1 VFFPIF
7 ESLFI
12 TLKMRIISPLFM
24 ILFTLNACNQNG
36 DSSNDAYL
44 KEITKWKEKRFER
57 LKSENGW
64 LNLAGLFWLEE
75 GVNTIGSDSSNS
87 IIFPDKAPPRLGKYI
102 LENRQVRFIPEPVTE
117 VLLQGKPIE
126 EIEIKTDK
134 TRKPT
139 LLETGTLAW
148 FIIER
153 GDQFGIRLR
162 DYEHP
167 AINKLT
173 HIESYPADPAWKIE
187 ARLEEFEEP
196 MELLIPTVIGTVEKN
211 MCPGILRFSVNGVP
225 QVFYPV
231 AAGRRLFVI
240 FADETS
246 GLETYGG
253 GRFLYL
259 EKPDKQGVVT
269 IDFNKAFNPP
279 CAFTEYATCPLPPG
293 ENFLTVMI
301 EAGEKGVDH

>member
-1 VFFPIF
+1 MRFV
-7 ESLFI
+7 SL
-12 TLKMRIISPLFM
+12 LFM
-24 ILFTLNACNQNG
+24 ILLTMNACSRNG

-44 KEITKWKEKRFER
+44 KEINRWKEKRLAR
-57 LKSENGW
+57 LKSEKGW

-75 GVNTIGSDSSNS
+75 GVNSIGSDSSNS
-87 IIFPDKAPPRLGKYI
+87 IIYPEKALPRLGKYI
-102 LENRQVRFIPEPVTE
+102 LNKGHVSFLSEPGVD
-117 VLLQGKPIE
+117 VLVDGKPIE
-126 EIEIKTDK
+126 KIEIETDK
-134 TRKPT
+134 SEKPT
-139 LLETGTLAW
+139 LLESGSLAW

-167 AINKLT
+167 AINELK
-173 HIESYPADPAWKIE
+173 HIKTYPADPAWKIE
-187 ARLEEFEEP
+187 AQFEAYEEP
-196 MELLIPTVIGTVEKN
+196 SELLIPTIIGTVEKN
-211 MCPGILRFSVNGVP
+211 MCPGILRFTVNGVE

-231 AAGRRLFVI
+231 AAGKKLFVI

-246 GLETYGG
+246 ALETYGG

-259 EKPDKQGVVT
+259 DMPDKRGLIT

-279 CAFTEYATCPLPPG
+279 CAFTKYATCPLPPR
-293 ENFLTVMI
+293 ENFLTVKI

>member
-1 VFFPIF
+1 MRFV
-7 ESLFI
+7 SL
-12 TLKMRIISPLFM
+12 LFM
-24 ILFTLNACNQNG
+24 ILLTLNTCDQSG
-36 DSSNDAYL
+36 DRSDDAYL
-44 KEITKWKEKRFER
+44 KEINKWKEKRLAN

-87 IIFPDKAPPRLGKYI
+87 IIFPENAPPRLGKYI
-102 LENRQVRFIPEPVTE
+102 LENRQLRFIPEPGAE
-117 VLLQGKPIE
+117 IQLNGKPLE
-126 EIEIKTDK
+126 ELVIITDR
-134 TRKPT
+134 TGKPT
-139 LLETGTLAW
+139 LLETGSLAW

-167 AINKLT
+167 AINELT
-173 HIESYPADPAWKIE
+173 HIETFPADPAWKIE
-187 ARLEEFEEP
+187 AKFEAYEEP
-196 MELLIPTVIGTVEKN
+196 RELLVPTIIGTVEKN
-211 MCPGILRFSVNGVP
+211 MCPGILHFNVNGV
-225 QVFYPV
+225 QQKLYPV

-246 GLETYGG
+246 ALETYGG

-259 EKPDKQGVVT
+259 DRPDRQGLVT

-279 CAFTEYATCPLPPG
+279 CAFTEYATCPLPPR
-293 ENFLTVMI
+293 ENFLTVRI
-301 EAGEKGVDH
+301 LAGEKGVDH

>member
-1 VFFPIF
+1 
-7 ESLFI
+7 
-12 TLKMRIISPLFM
+12 MRIVSQLFM
-24 ILFTLNACNQNG
+24 ILLTLNACNQNG
-36 DSSNDAYL
+36 DSSDDAYL
-44 KEITKWKEKRFER
+44 KEINRWKKKRLER

-87 IIFPDKAPPRLGKYI
+87 IIYPDKAPPRLGKYI
-102 LENRQVRFIPEPVTE
+102 LKNRQVSFIPEPGEE
-117 VLLQGKPIE
+117 VFLEGKSIE
-126 EIEIKTDK
+126 ELEIKTDK
-134 TRKPT
+134 TGKPT
-139 LLETGTLAW
+139 LLETGSLAW

-167 AINKLT
+167 AIIQLT
-173 HIESYPADPAWKIE
+173 HIECFPAVPSWKIE
-187 ARLEEFEEP
+187 AQFEAYEEP
-196 MELLIPTVIGTVEKN
+196 RELLIPTIIGTVEKN
-211 MCPGILRFSVNGVP
+211 MCPGILRFNISGVE
-225 QVFYPV
+225 QEFYPV
-231 AAGRRLFVI
+231 TAGKRLFVI

-259 EKPDKQGVVT
+259 QKPDKQGMVT

-279 CAFTEYATCPLPPG
+279 CAFTRFATCPLPPR
-293 ENFLTVMI
+293 ENFLTVRI
-301 EAGEKGVDH
+301 AAGEKGVDH

>member
-1 VFFPIF
+1 
-7 ESLFI
+7 
-12 TLKMRIISPLFM
+12 MRIVSLLFM
-24 ILFTLNACNQNG
+24 ILLTLNACNHSG
-36 DSSNDAYL
+36 DRSDDAYL
-44 KEITKWKEKRFER
+44 KEINKWKKKRLER
-57 LKSENGW
+57 LKSESGW

-75 GVNTIGSDSSNS
+75 GINTIGSDSSNN

-102 LENRQVRFIPEPVTE
+102 LENRQLRFIPEPGTE
-117 VLLQGKPIE
+117 IRLNGKPLE
-126 EIEIKTDK
+126 ELVIITDR
-134 TRKPT
+134 TGKPT
-139 LLETGTLAW
+139 LLETGSLAW

-167 AINKLT
+167 AINELT
-173 HIESYPADPAWKIE
+173 HIETFPADPAWKIE
-187 ARLEEFEEP
+187 ANFEAYEEP
-196 MELLIPTVIGTVEKN
+196 RELLIPTIIGTVEKN
-211 MCPGILRFSVNGVP
+211 MCPGILRFNVNGV
-225 QVFYPV
+225 QQEFYPV

-246 GLETYGG
+246 ALETYGG

-259 EKPDKQGVVT
+259 DKPDRRGLVN

-279 CAFTEYATCPLPPG
+279 CAFTRYATCPLPPR
-293 ENFLTVMI
+293 ENFLTMRI

>member
-1 VFFPIF
+1 
-7 ESLFI
+7 
-12 TLKMRIISPLFM
+12 MRIVSQLFM
-24 ILFTLNACNQNG
+24 ILLTLNACYQNE
-36 DSSNDAYL
+36 DSSNDAYS
-44 KEITKWKEKRFER
+44 KEIKRWKEKRLGR

-64 LNLAGLFWLEE
+64 LNLAGLFWMEE
-75 GVNTIGSDSSNS
+75 GINTIGSDSSNS
-87 IIFPDKAPPRLGKYI
+87 IIYPEKAPLRLGSYM
-102 LENRQVRFIPEPVTE
+102 LRNGRVSFNPEPGSE
-117 VLLQGKPIE
+117 VLMDGKPIE
-126 EIEIKTDK
+126 ELEIETDK
-134 TRKPT
+134 TGKPT
-139 LLETGTLAW
+139 LLESGSLAW

-187 ARLEEFEEP
+187 ATFQEYDEP
-196 MELLIPTVIGTVEKN
+196 RELLIPTIIGTVEKN
-211 MCPGILRFSVNGVP
+211 MCPGILRFYVNGV
-225 QVFYPV
+225 QQAFYPV
-231 AAGRRLFVI
+231 AAGKKLFVI

-246 GLETYGG
+246 ALETYGG

-259 EKPDKQGVVT
+259 DRPDKRGLVT

-279 CAFTEYATCPLPPG
+279 CAFTAYATCPLPPK
-293 ENFLTVMI
+293 ENFLTVRI

>member
-1 VFFPIF
+1 
-7 ESLFI
+7 
-12 TLKMRIISPLFM
+12 M
-24 ILFTLNACNQNG
+24 ILFTINACNQNG

-44 KEITKWKEKRFER
+44 KEINKWKEKRLER

-75 GVNTIGSDSSNS
+75 GINTIGSDSSNS

-102 LENRQVRFIPEPVTE
+102 LENRQVRFIPEPGTE
-117 VLLQGKPIE
+117 VLLQGKSIE

-134 TRKPT
+134 TGKPT

-167 AINKLT
+167 AINKLK

-211 MCPGILRFSVNGVP
+211 MCPGTLRFNVNGVP

-259 EKPDKQGVVT
+259 EKPDKQAVVT
-269 IDFNKAFNPP
+269 LDFNKAFNPP
-279 CAFTEYATCPLPPG
+279 CAFTEYATCPLPPR
-293 ENFLTVMI
+293 ENFLTVRI

>member
-1 VFFPIF
+1 MNH
-7 ESLFI
+7 
-12 TLKMRIISPLFM
+12 LKMRIVSQLFM
-24 ILFTLNACNQNG
+24 ILLTLNACNLNG
-36 DSSNDAYL
+36 DSSNDAYS
-44 KEITKWKEKRFER
+44 KEIKRWKEKRLGR

-87 IIFPDKAPPRLGKYI
+87 IIYPEKAPPRMGKYM
-102 LENRQVRFIPEPVTE
+102 LRNGQVSFIPEPGAG
-117 VLLQGKPIE
+117 VLMDGKPIE
-126 EIEIKTDK
+126 ELEIDTDK
-134 TRKPT
+134 TGKPT
-139 LLETGTLAW
+139 LLESGSLAW

-167 AINKLT
+167 SINQLT

-187 ARLEEFEEP
+187 ATFEEYEEP
-196 MELLIPTVIGTVEKN
+196 RELLIPTIIGTVEKN
-211 MCPGILRFSVNGVP
+211 MCPGILRFNVNGV
-225 QVFYPV
+225 QQEFYPV
-231 AAGRRLFVI
+231 AAGKKLFVI
-240 FADETS
+240 FADGTS
-246 GLETYGG
+246 ALETYGG

-259 EKPDKQGVVT
+259 DRPDKRGLVI

-279 CAFTEYATCPLPPG
+279 CAFTAYATCPLPPR
-293 ENFLTVMI
+293 ENFLTVRI

>member
-1 VFFPIF
+1 
-7 ESLFI
+7 
-12 TLKMRIISPLFM
+12 MRIVSQLFM
-24 ILFTLNACNQNG
+24 ILLTLNACYQNE
-36 DSSNDAYL
+36 DNSNDAYS
-44 KEITKWKEKRFER
+44 KEIKRWKEKRLGR

-87 IIFPDKAPPRLGKYI
+87 IVYPEKAPPRLGSYM
-102 LENRQVRFIPEPVTE
+102 LRNGQVSFNPEPGSE
-117 VLLQGKPIE
+117 VLMDGKPIE
-126 EIEIKTDK
+126 ELEIETDK
-134 TRKPT
+134 SGKPT
-139 LLETGTLAW
+139 LLESGSLAW

-167 AINKLT
+167 AINQLT

-187 ARLEEFEEP
+187 ATFEEYEEP
-196 MELLIPTVIGTVEKN
+196 RELLIPTIIGTVEKN
-211 MCPGILRFSVNGVP
+211 MCPGILRLNVNGV
-225 QVFYPV
+225 QQEFYPV
-231 AAGRRLFVI
+231 AAGKKLFVI

-246 GLETYGG
+246 ALETYGG

-259 EKPDKQGVVT
+259 DRPDKRGLVT

-279 CAFTEYATCPLPPG
+279 CAFTAYATCPLPPK
-293 ENFLTVMI
+293 ENFLTVRI

>member
-1 VFFPIF
+1 
-7 ESLFI
+7 
-12 TLKMRIISPLFM
+12 MRIVSLLFM
-24 ILFTLNACNQNG
+24 ILFTLNACNQHG

-44 KEITKWKEKRFER
+44 KEISKWKEKRLER
-57 LKSENGW
+57 LKSESGW

-87 IIFPDKAPPRLGKYI
+87 IIYPEKAPPRLGKYL
-102 LENRQVRFIPEPVTE
+102 LENGQVRFIPDPGSE
-117 VLLQGKPIE
+117 VFLDGKPVE
-126 EIEIKTDK
+126 ELDISTDK
-134 TRKPT
+134 TGKPT
-139 LLETGTLAW
+139 LLESGSLAW

-153 GDQFGIRLR
+153 GNQFGIRLR

-167 AINKLT
+167 AIEKLT
-173 HIESYPADPAWKIE
+173 HIETFPADPAWIIE
-187 ARLEEFEEP
+187 AQFEAYDEAR
-196 MELLIPTVIGTVEKN
+196 ELLIPTIIGTVEKN
-211 MCPGILRFSVNGVP
+211 MCPGILRFQVNGVE

-259 EKPDKQGVVT
+259 AQPDRKGRVS

-279 CAFTEYATCPLPPG
+279 CAFTAYATCPLPPR
-293 ENFLTVMI
+293 ENFLTVRI

>member
-1 VFFPIF
+1 
-7 ESLFI
+7 
-12 TLKMRIISPLFM
+12 MRIVSLLFM
-24 ILFTLNACNQNG
+24 ILLTLNACNQSG
-36 DSSNDAYL
+36 DRSDDAYL
-44 KEITKWKEKRFER
+44 KEINKWKKKRLER
-57 LKSENGW
+57 LKSESGW

-75 GVNTIGSDSSNS
+75 GINTIGSDSSNN

-102 LENRQVRFIPEPVTE
+102 LENRQLRFIPEPGTE
-117 VLLQGKPIE
+117 IRLNGKPLE
-126 EIEIKTDK
+126 ELVIITDR
-134 TRKPT
+134 TGKPT
-139 LLETGTLAW
+139 LLETGSLAW

-167 AINKLT
+167 AINELT
-173 HIESYPADPAWKIE
+173 HIETFPADPAWKIE
-187 ARLEEFEEP
+187 ANFEAYEEP
-196 MELLIPTVIGTVEKN
+196 RELLIPTIIGTVEKN
-211 MCPGILRFSVNGVP
+211 MCPGILRFNVNGV
-225 QVFYPV
+225 QQEFYPV

-246 GLETYGG
+246 ALETYGG

-259 EKPDKQGVVT
+259 DKPDRRGLVN

-279 CAFTEYATCPLPPG
+279 CAFTRYATCPLPPR
-293 ENFLTVMI
+293 ENFLTVRI

>member
-1 VFFPIF
+1 
-7 ESLFI
+7 
-12 TLKMRIISPLFM
+12 MRIVSLLFM
-24 ILFTLNACNQNG
+24 ILLTLNACNPNG
-36 DSSNDAYL
+36 DSPDDAYL
-44 KEITKWKEKRFER
+44 KEINRWKEKRLAS

-87 IIFPDKAPPRLGKYI
+87 IIYPDKAPPRLGKYI
-102 LENRQVRFIPEPVTE
+102 LNNRQVSFIPEPGTE
-117 VLLQGKPIE
+117 VFLEGKPIGE
-126 EIEIKTDK
+126 LEIETDK
-134 TRKPT
+134 TGKPT
-139 LLETGTLAW
+139 LLETGSLAW

-167 AINKLT
+167 AINELT
-173 HIESYPADPAWKIE
+173 HIETFPADPAWKIE
-187 ARLEEFEEP
+187 AAFEAYEEP
-196 MELLIPTVIGTVEKN
+196 LELLIPTVIGTVEKN
-211 MCPGILRFSVNGVP
+211 MCPGILHFNVDGV
-225 QVFYPV
+225 QQKLYPV

-246 GLETYGG
+246 ALETYGG

-259 EKPDKQGVVT
+259 DKPDKRGLVT

-279 CAFTEYATCPLPPG
+279 CAFTQYATCPLPPR
-293 ENFLTVMI
+293 ENFLTVRI
-301 EAGEKGVDH
+301 LAGEKGVDH

>member
-1 VFFPIF
+1 
-7 ESLFI
+7 
-12 TLKMRIISPLFM
+12 MRIVSLLFM
-24 ILFTLNACNQNG
+24 ILLTLNACNQSG
-36 DSSNDAYL
+36 DRSDDAYL
-44 KEITKWKEKRFER
+44 KEINKWKKKRLER
-57 LKSENGW
+57 LKSESGW

-102 LENRQVRFIPEPVTE
+102 LENRQLRFIPEPGTE
-117 VLLQGKPIE
+117 IRLNGKPLE
-126 EIEIKTDK
+126 ELVIITDR
-134 TRKPT
+134 TGKPT
-139 LLETGTLAW
+139 LLETGSLAW

-167 AINKLT
+167 AINELT
-173 HIESYPADPAWKIE
+173 HIECFPADPAWKIE
-187 ARLEEFEEP
+187 ANFEAYEEP
-196 MELLIPTVIGTVEKN
+196 RELLIPTIIGTVEKN
-211 MCPGILRFSVNGVP
+211 MCPGILRFNVNGV
-225 QVFYPV
+225 QQEFYPV

-246 GLETYGG
+246 ALETYGG

-259 EKPDKQGVVT
+259 DKPDRRGLVN

-279 CAFTEYATCPLPPG
+279 CAFTRYATCPLPPR
-293 ENFLTVMI
+293 ENFLTVRI

>member
-1 VFFPIF
+1 MNHI
-7 ESLFI
+7 
-12 TLKMRIISPLFM
+12 KMRFVSQLFM
-24 ILFTLNACNQNG
+24 ILLTLNACNQNG
-36 DSSNDAYL
+36 DSANDAYL
-44 KEITKWKEKRFER
+44 KEINKWKEKRLER

-87 IIFPDKAPPRLGKYI
+87 IVYPDKAPPQLGKYI
-102 LENRQVRFIPEPVTE
+102 LRNSKISFIAEPGVE
-117 VLLQGKPIE
+117 VLLNGKPIE
-126 EIEIKTDK
+126 EIEIQTDK
-134 TRKPT
+134 NRKPT
-139 LLETGTLAW
+139 LLETAPLAW

-162 DYEHP
+162 DYDHP
-167 AINKLT
+167 AISELT
-173 HIESYPADPAWKIE
+173 HIETFPADPAWKIE
-187 ARLEEFEEP
+187 ASFVAYEEP
-196 MELLIPTVIGTVEKN
+196 RELMIPTIIGTVEKN
-211 MCPGILRFSVNGVP
+211 MCPGILRFTVNGVP
-225 QVFYPV
+225 QEFYPV

-246 GLETYGG
+246 ALETYGG

-259 EKPDKQGVVT
+259 DKPDKQGRVT

-279 CAFTEYATCPLPPG
+279 CAFTEYATCPLPPR
-293 ENFLTVMI
+293 ENFLTVRI